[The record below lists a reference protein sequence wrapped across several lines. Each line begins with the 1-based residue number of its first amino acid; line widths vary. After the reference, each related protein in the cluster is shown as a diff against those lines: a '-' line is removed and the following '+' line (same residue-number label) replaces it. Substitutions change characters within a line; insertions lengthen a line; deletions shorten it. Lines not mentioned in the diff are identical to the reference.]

1 MIYFNEIKKR
11 LTKQYNLFADIRIK
25 RISCFGVPIF
35 IFIFLLIFQPFNIN
49 MTHDEVKKITAIFL
63 MSFFSSILWI
73 IHLYG
78 LFYKKRNFT
87 IGLTALLVVW
97 VLLLVGI
104 GNFIISELFSNH
116 VPFYLPNL
124 PVLIFWTLITGIIPM
139 AFLIII
145 YEVYYVKS
153 KVKFINQVNK
163 IIVEQNPSEKSEIIK
178 IHSNIGQD
186 YFIIP
191 LNHLLFLQAAGN
203 YVDVHYFDNGYILK
217 HDLIRN
223 TLSGVI
229 LQLNKQCD
237 AFIRCHHSY
246 VVNLTKVERVIG
258 NSSSYKAVLKNSK
271 TEIPISKKYKN
282 QFLSLADLA

>member
-11 LTKQYNLFADIRIK
+11 LTKQYNLFADARIK
-25 RISCFGVPIF
+25 QISCFGIPIF

-49 MTHDEVKKITAIFL
+49 MTHDLVKKISSIFF
-63 MSFFSSILWI
+63 MSLSSSILWI

-78 LFYKKRNFT
+78 IFYKKKNFSVGFT
-87 IGLTALLVVW
+87 VLLEVW
-97 VLLLVGI
+97 VLLLIGV
-104 GNFIISELFSNH
+104 GNFVISELFSSH

-124 PVLIFWTLITGIIPM
+124 PVLIFWTLITGMIPM
-139 AFLIII
+139 VFLIII
-145 YEVYYVKS
+145 YEVYYVNS

-163 IIVEQNPSEKSEIIK
+163 IIVEQNTAEKSEIIT
-178 IHSNIGQD
+178 INSNIGQD

-203 YVDVHYFDNGYILK
+203 YVDVHYFDNGYNLK
-217 HDLIRN
+217 HGLIRN

-258 NSSSYKAVLKNSK
+258 NSSSYKAVLKNIK
-271 TEIPISKKYKN
+271 TEIPISKKYKD
-282 QFLSLADLA
+282 QFLSLTNLV

>member
-1 MIYFNEIKKR
+1 MICFNKIKKR
-11 LTKQYNLFADIRIK
+11 LNQQYNLYADIRIK

-49 MTHDEVKKITAIFL
+49 MTQDEVKKITAISS
-63 MSFFSSILWI
+63 MSFSSSVLWI

-78 LFYKKRNFT
+78 IFYKKKNFSV
-87 IGLTALLVVW
+87 GFTALLVIW
-97 VLLLVGI
+97 VLLLI
-104 GNFIISELFSNH
+104 GVSNFVISELFSTH

-124 PVLIFWTLITGIIPM
+124 PVLIFWTFITGLIPM
-139 AFLIII
+139 VFLIII
-145 YEVYYVKS
+145 YDVYYVKS
-153 KVKFINQVNK
+153 KVKYINQVNK
-163 IIVEQNPSEKSEIIK
+163 IIVEQKPAENSEIIT
-178 IHSNIGQD
+178 INSNIGQD

-191 LNHLLFLQAAGN
+191 LSHLLFLQAAGN

-271 TEIPISKKYKN
+271 TEIPISKKYKD

>member
-1 MIYFNEIKKR
+1 MIYFNKIKKR
-11 LTKQYNLFADIRIK
+11 LNQQYNLYADIRIK

-49 MTHDEVKKITAIFL
+49 MTQDEVKKITAISS
-63 MSFFSSILWI
+63 MSFSSSVLWI

-78 LFYKKRNFT
+78 IFYKKKNFSV
-87 IGLTALLVVW
+87 GFTALLVIW
-97 VLLLVGI
+97 VLLLI
-104 GNFIISELFSNH
+104 GVSNFVISELFSTH

-124 PVLIFWTLITGIIPM
+124 PVLIFWTFITGLIPM
-139 AFLIII
+139 VFLIII
-145 YEVYYVKS
+145 YDVYYVKS
-153 KVKFINQVNK
+153 KVKYINQVNK
-163 IIVEQNPSEKSEIIK
+163 IIVEQKPAENSEIIT
-178 IHSNIGQD
+178 INSNIGQD

-191 LNHLLFLQAAGN
+191 LSHLLFLQAAGN

-271 TEIPISKKYKN
+271 TEIPISKKYKD